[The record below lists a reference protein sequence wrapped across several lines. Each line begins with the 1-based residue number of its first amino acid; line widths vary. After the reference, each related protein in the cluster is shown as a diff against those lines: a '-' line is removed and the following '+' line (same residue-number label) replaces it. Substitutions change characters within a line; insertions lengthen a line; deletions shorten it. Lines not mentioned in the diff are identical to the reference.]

1 MIYFVI
7 LTLIAVVV
15 LVMGFLEFR
24 IPFTK
29 KKKIVEK
36 IIKPSK
42 VITKPGFYPAT
53 ASENNG
59 KDLMSAECA
68 AFFKLPARIRI

>member
-1 MIYFVI
+1 MIYFII
-7 LTLIAVVV
+7 LPLIAVVV

-29 KKKIVEK
+29 KKKIEGK
-36 IIKPSK
+36 IIITPK
-42 VITKPGFYPAT
+42 VITKPCFCPVI